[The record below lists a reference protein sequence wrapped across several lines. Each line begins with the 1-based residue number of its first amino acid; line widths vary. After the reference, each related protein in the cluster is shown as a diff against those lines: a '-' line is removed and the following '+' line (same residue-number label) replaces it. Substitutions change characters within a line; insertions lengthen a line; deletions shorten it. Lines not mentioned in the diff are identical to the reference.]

1 MAAIAVGDVIAHTI
15 MSVIVAAAVNPS
27 QETLKTQSQVST
39 KLKWLAN

>member
-15 MSVIVAAAVNPS
+15 MSVIVAAVNPS